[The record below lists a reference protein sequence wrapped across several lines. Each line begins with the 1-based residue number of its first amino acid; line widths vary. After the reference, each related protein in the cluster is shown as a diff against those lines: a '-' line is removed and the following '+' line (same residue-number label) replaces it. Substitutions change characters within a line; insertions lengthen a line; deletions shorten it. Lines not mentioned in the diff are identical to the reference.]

1 MPGTREHVLRRRSAA
16 GAPVRAMFEDL
27 EPNTGK
33 ALAQVTDAGGAEA
46 RFAVEAATVARQ
58 LGLA

>member
-1 MPGTREHVLRRRSAA
+1 
-16 GAPVRAMFEDL
+16 MFEDL